1 MSALPAALKRAVKS
15 RGLLYAHAAALRSRR
30 PVANLLSVRRN
41 LLFARVITR
50 TLVAYDRL
58 LNTYELA
65 RRVERDGVSGAYVEC
80 GVWRGGAAA
89 LLALLARREGKGRR
103 THLFDSFQ
111 GLPSPTVHDG
121 ALEGPG
127 PKGVGERTD
136 LEPVGLYVATRE
148 DVSQFL
154 FEALR
159 LDPGRVLLHEGWFQ
173 HTLPALRD
181 AVKPIALLRI
191 DADWYE
197 SVKACLEGLY
207 DNVAEGGYVILDDYG
222 SYPGCRRAFEEFRA
236 EKGLREALHRIDAHG
251 VWFRKPGPASASPA
265 GEVPA

>member
-1 MSALPAALKRAVKS
+1 VSTLPAALKRAVKS

-65 RRVERDGVSGAYVEC
+65 RRVERDGVPGAYVEC

-89 LLALLARREGKGRR
+89 LLALLARHEGKGRP

-121 ALEGPG
+121 VPG
-127 PKGVGERTD
+127 APGATGAAERTD
-136 LEPVGLYVATRE
+136 LEPVGLYVATRD

-159 LDPGRVLLHEGWFQ
+159 LDPDRVLLHEGWFQ
-173 HTLPALRD
+173 HTLPAARHALR
-181 AVKPIALLRI
+181 PIALLRI

-197 SVKACLEGLY
+197 SVKACLDGLY

-222 SYPGCRRAFEEFRA
+222 SYPGCRRAVEEFRA
-236 EKGLREALHRIDAHG
+236 ARGLEADLHRIDAHG
-251 VWFRKPGPASASPA
+251 VWFRKPEAAA
-265 GEVPA
+265 